1 MADLKLSFGGVDY
14 WDRSLALIDGSV
26 KPEGIELEYEVMN
39 PGVLFR
45 RIAQKADFDAA
56 EMSMSTYMA
65 LVTRGDRRLIA
76 LPVFPSRNFRH
87 GYIYV
92 NAKAGIE
99 RPEDLKGKRMGTPE
113 YQQTAAVW
121 MRGFLEHDYGV
132 QPKEMDWFTGGTK
145 TAGYVERSHLDLPP
159 EINFSVIPEDRYL
172 EEMLD
177 CGDLDALMSP
187 VAPDPLYSGEGNV
200 RRLFPDYRTVEKD
213 YFKRTGIYP
222 VMHTVIIRRE
232 IYDEN
237 PWVATSL
244 FEAFEAAKRRG
255 RERLVSTGALAISLP
270 WVPADLEEMD
280 EVFGGNDP
288 WVYGLEPNRKMLETL
303 IELSLEQGL
312 STRRLTLEELFVDD
326 SLLPAP
332 ATKSRYAGLA
342 LPA

>member
-1 MADLKLSFGGVDY
+1 M
-14 WDRSLALIDGSV
+14 
-26 KPEGIELEYEVMN
+26 
-39 PGVLFR
+39 
-45 RIAQKADFDAA
+45 
-56 EMSMSTYMA
+56 
-65 LVTRGDRRLIA
+65 
-76 LPVFPSRNFRH
+76 
-87 GYIYV
+87 
-92 NAKAGIE
+92 
-99 RPEDLKGKRMGTPE
+99 
-113 YQQTAAVW
+113 
-121 MRGFLEHDYGV
+121 
-132 QPKEMDWFTGGTK
+132 
-145 TAGYVERSHLDLPP
+145 
-159 EINFSVIPEDRYL
+159 
-172 EEMLD
+172 
-177 CGDLDALMSP
+177 
-187 VAPDPLYSGEGNV
+187 